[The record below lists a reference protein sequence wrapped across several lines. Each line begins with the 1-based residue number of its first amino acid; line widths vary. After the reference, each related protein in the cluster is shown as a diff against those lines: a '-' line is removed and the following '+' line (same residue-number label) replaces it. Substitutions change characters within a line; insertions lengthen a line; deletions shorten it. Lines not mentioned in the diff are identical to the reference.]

1 MASESHCTTVGTVL
15 SGFEHDTTYGQKH
28 QTISSAAIQNL
39 VRLFIKDY
47 LDTKTD
53 TNYRR
58 RVQT

>member
-1 MASESHCTTVGTVL
+1 MASENHCTTAGTVF
-15 SGFEHDTTYGQKH
+15 SGFEHDTTYGQND
-28 QTISSAAIQNL
+28 QTISSTVFQDL
-39 VRLFIKDY
+39 EHLFIQDY